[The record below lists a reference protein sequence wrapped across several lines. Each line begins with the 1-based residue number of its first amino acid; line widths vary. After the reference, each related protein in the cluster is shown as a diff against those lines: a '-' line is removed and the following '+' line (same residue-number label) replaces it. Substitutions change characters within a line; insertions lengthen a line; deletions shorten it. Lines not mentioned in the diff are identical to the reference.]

1 MAPKK
6 LINKSRPVSQRRG
19 KSPKNPKNQE
29 PESTTSTI
37 LDDDSIGNS
46 IDSTPSE
53 PISSS
58 ARTAQ
63 IFPLSNLFKTPQSP
77 SFPVPT
83 LSGARSILASQ
94 PYTGLEQVG
103 NNLTFPKFDP
113 NNYFASDLF
122 SDSSSLQRTTKAK
135 ADEML
140 QSIEEKRHTVAV
152 ANANIKLNQDV
163 VRAGNEYQKLEGMA
177 IDYATT
183 GVNNATKFITYQ
195 TAQENQ
201 QIADVN
207 YQQANERLTQG
218 RAVLSGMSA
227 ITPLIVLEWQERKA
241 LKESQV
247 ASLRIASTQAREGIN
262 PRLLREIEFE
272 EIA

>member
-1 MAPKK
+1 MAAKK
-6 LINKSRPVSQRRG
+6 LINKSRAIGQRRRG
-19 KSPKNPKNQE
+19 KSPKNQE

-46 IDSTPSE
+46 VDSTPS
-53 PISSS
+53 SN
-58 ARTAQ
+58 AKATQ
-63 IFPLSNLFKTPQSP
+63 VFPPLNLFKPVQSH
-77 SFPVPT
+77 SFPVPS
-83 LSGARSILASQ
+83 LGGARSILASQ

-103 NNLTFPKFDP
+103 NKLTFPKFDP

-218 RAVLSGMSA
+218 RAVLSGMRA

>member
-1 MAPKK
+1 M
-6 LINKSRPVSQRRG
+6 
-19 KSPKNPKNQE
+19 
-29 PESTTSTI
+29 
-37 LDDDSIGNS
+37 
-46 IDSTPSE
+46 
-53 PISSS
+53 
-58 ARTAQ
+58 
-63 IFPLSNLFKTPQSP
+63 
-77 SFPVPT
+77 
-83 LSGARSILASQ
+83 LASQ

-103 NNLTFPKFDP
+103 NKLTFPRFDP
-113 NNYFASDLF
+113 NNYFASGLF

-218 RAVLSGMSA
+218 RAVLSGMRA

-247 ASLRIASTQAREGIN
+247 ASLRIASS
-262 PRLLREIEFE
+262 
-272 EIA
+272 

>member
-1 MAPKK
+1 
-6 LINKSRPVSQRRG
+6 
-19 KSPKNPKNQE
+19 
-29 PESTTSTI
+29 
-37 LDDDSIGNS
+37 
-46 IDSTPSE
+46 
-53 PISSS
+53 
-58 ARTAQ
+58 
-63 IFPLSNLFKTPQSP
+63 
-77 SFPVPT
+77 
-83 LSGARSILASQ
+83 
-94 PYTGLEQVG
+94 
-103 NNLTFPKFDP
+103 
-113 NNYFASDLF
+113 
-122 SDSSSLQRTTKAK
+122 
-135 ADEML
+135 ML

-218 RAVLSGMSA
+218 RAVLSGMRA